1 MLENRFQL
9 ENQHLNYKKQNMK
22 IFDTFLLVILLLSSA
37 ILSGC
42 DVYDSDTPLPEKF
55 HLQDGEF
62 EGLGEGRSGMIKLAI
77 IVKNNIITDIKILS
91 QSESKFAQPAEQQII
106 DDVLKKQTVEGVDA
120 VSGATLT
127 SQGMLTAIGMAIDAS
142 KGVQQGES
150 VTYSDTSCDIVVVG
164 AGGAGLSAAT
174 QAASMG
180 ANVIVLEKQGI
191 IGGNTNYATGGLN
204 AAETSVQ
211 KILGI
216 VDFKKSHYDDTMAG
230 GYFLNEPSLV
240 ETLVNK
246 AAAAVEWLI
255 SLGADLSNVGQ
266 LAGSSQKRAHR
277 PNGGGAIGPHL
288 MAVLSKAVKSENI
301 SVRTRNT
308 VTALT
313 ENDGKV
319 TGVKVSTPNGTYSIK
334 AKAVIIATGG
344 FGANLTMVGQY
355 RPEFKD
361 FNTSNHYGATG
372 DAFEWVS
379 SHDVPLVHMN
389 QIQIHPTGEVGSH
402 LLISEA
408 VRGNGAILVNHEG
421 VRFANEM
428 LTRDKLSEAILAQTG
443 KSAFLIFDQSVRE
456 SLAAIENYSQQ
467 GLLTTAES
475 VSELAQALKLPVSSF
490 VETMNKYREYQTT
503 GEDLEYGRN
512 GDEMPRSLTQAPF
525 YAIEVEPVLHHTMGG
540 IKINSKAEVVNRSGN
555 PVPGLYAA
563 GEVTG
568 GVHGGNRLG
577 GNAVADIIVFGRVA
591 GESAAGYVRD

>member
-1 MLENRFQL
+1 
-9 ENQHLNYKKQNMK
+9 MK
-22 IFDTFLLVILLLSSA
+22 LKSYLLIILLFSVLFA
-37 ILSGC
+37 GC
-42 DVYDSDTPLPEKF
+42 DNHTNDIQQPEVMQM
-55 HLQDGEF
+55 QDGEF
-62 EGLGEGRSGMIKLAI
+62 EGLGEGRSGMIKVAI
-77 IVKNNIITDIKILS
+77 IVKNHIITAIKILS

-106 DDVLKKQTVEGVDA
+106 DAVLEKQTVKGVDA

-127 SQGMLTAIGMAIDAS
+127 SRGMLTAIGTAIDAS
-142 KGVQQGES
+142 MGIQQGD
-150 VTYSDTSCDIVVVG
+150 VTYTDTSCDIVVVG
-164 AGGAGLSAAT
+164 AGGAGLSAAN

-180 ANVIVLEKQGI
+180 ADVIVLEKQGI
-191 IGGNTNYATGGLN
+191 IGGNTNYATGRLN

-211 KILGI
+211 KGLGI
-216 VDFKKSHYDDTMAG
+216 VDSKKSHYDDTMAG
-230 GYFLNEPSLV
+230 GYFLNDPSLV

-246 AAAAVEWLI
+246 AEAAVDWLI
-255 SLGADLSNVGQ
+255 SLGADMSNVGQ
-266 LAGSSQKRAHR
+266 LAGSSQKRTHR
-277 PNGGGAIGPHL
+277 PDGGAAIGPHL

-313 ENDGKV
+313 EQNGKV
-319 TGVKVSTPNGTYSIK
+319 TGVKVSTPTGTYTIK

-344 FGANLTMVGQY
+344 FGANLSMVAQY

-379 SHDVPLVHMN
+379 YLDVPLVDMD
-389 QIQIHPTGEVGSH
+389 QIQIHPTGEIGSH
-402 LLISEA
+402 LLITEA
-408 VRGNGAILVNHEG
+408 VRGNGAILVNHDG

-467 GLLTTAES
+467 GLLTTAGS
-475 VSELAQALKLPVSSF
+475 ASDLAQALKLPVSSF
-490 VETMNKYREYQTT
+490 VETMDKYQGYQAT
-503 GEDLEYGRN
+503 GEDLEFGRK
-512 GDEMPRSLTQAPF
+512 GDEMPRPLTQAPF

-540 IKINSKAEVVNRSGN
+540 IKINSNAEVVNKSGN

-577 GNAVADIIVFGRVA
+577 GNAVADIIVFGQIA
-591 GESAAGYVRD
+591 GTSAVNYSKRQ

>member
-1 MLENRFQL
+1 MKNRLYLF
-9 ENQHLNYKKQNMK
+9 
-22 IFDTFLLVILLLSSA
+22 IILLVGILA
-37 ILSGC
+37 AGC
-42 DVYDSDTPLPEKF
+42 DNHMNDTPMPEEIQMK
-55 HLQDGEF
+55 DGEF
-62 EGLGEGRSGMIKLAI
+62 EGLGEGRSGMIKVAI
-77 IVKNNIITDIKILS
+77 IVKNHIITAIRILS

-106 DDVLKKQTVEGVDA
+106 DAVLEKQTVEGVDA

-142 KGVQQGES
+142 KGVQQGGEE
-150 VTYSDTSCDIVVVG
+150 TYSDTSCDIVVIG

-180 ANVIVLEKQGI
+180 AHVIVLEKQGI
-191 IGGNTNYATGGLN
+191 IGGNTNYSTGGLN

-211 KILGI
+211 EKLGI
-216 VDFKKSHYDDTMAG
+216 SDSKKSHFDDTMAG
-230 GYFLNEPSLV
+230 GHFLNDPSLV

-246 AAAAVEWLI
+246 AAAAVDWLI

-266 LAGSSQKRAHR
+266 LAGSSQKRTHR
-277 PNGGGAIGPHL
+277 PNGGAAIGPHL

-313 ENDGKV
+313 EQNGKV
-319 TGVKVSTPNGTYSIK
+319 TGVKVSTPTGTYTIK
-334 AKAVIIATGG
+334 SKAVIIATGG
-344 FGANLTMVGQY
+344 FGANLSLVAQY

-372 DAFEWVS
+372 DAFDWVS
-379 SHDVPLVHMN
+379 PLDVPLVDMD
-389 QIQIHPTGEVGSH
+389 QIQIHPTGEIGSH
-402 LLISEA
+402 LLITEA
-408 VRGNGAILVNHEG
+408 VRGNGAILVNHDG
-421 VRFANEM
+421 VRFTNEM
-428 LTRDKLSEAILAQTG
+428 LTRDKVSEAILAQSE

-467 GLLTTAES
+467 GLLTTAGS
-475 VSELAQALKLPVSSF
+475 VSELAQALKLPESSF
-490 VETMNKYREYQTT
+490 VETMDKYQEYQTT
-503 GEDLEYGRN
+503 GEDLDFGRN
-512 GDEMPRSLTQAPF
+512 GDEMPRPLTQAPF

-540 IKINSKAEVVNRSGN
+540 IKINSKAEVVNKSGN

-577 GNAVADIIVFGRVA
+577 GNAVADIIVFGQIA
-591 GESAAGYVRD
+591 GTSAANYINLQ

>member
-1 MLENRFQL
+1 M
-9 ENQHLNYKKQNMK
+9 KKRLYLF
-22 IFDTFLLVILLLSSA
+22 IILLVSILA
-37 ILSGC
+37 AGC
-42 DVYDSDTPLPEKF
+42 DNHMNDTPMPEESQM
-55 HLQDGEF
+55 QDGEF
-62 EGLGEGRSGMIKLAI
+62 EGLGEGRSGMIKVAI
-77 IVKNNIITDIKILS
+77 IVKSHIITAIKILS

-106 DDVLKKQTVEGVDA
+106 DAVLEKQTVEGVDA

-142 KGVQQGES
+142 KGVQHGGE
-150 VTYSDTSCDIVVVG
+150 TYDDTSCDIVVIG

-180 ANVIVLEKQGI
+180 AHVIVLEKQGI
-191 IGGNTNYATGGLN
+191 IGGNTNYSTGGLN

-211 KILGI
+211 KKLGI
-216 VDFKKSHYDDTMAG
+216 ADSRKSHYDDTMAG
-230 GYFLNEPSLV
+230 GYFLNDPSLV

-246 AAAAVEWLI
+246 AAAAVDWLI

-266 LAGSSQKRAHR
+266 LAGSSQKRTHR
-277 PNGGGAIGPHL
+277 PDGGAAIGPHL

-313 ENDGKV
+313 EQNGKV
-319 TGVKVSTPNGTYSIK
+319 TGVKVSTPTGTYSIK

-344 FGANLTMVGQY
+344 FGANLSMVGQY

-372 DAFEWVS
+372 DAFGWIS
-379 SHDVPLVHMN
+379 SLDVPLVDMD
-389 QIQIHPTGEVGSH
+389 QIQIHPTGEIGSH
-402 LLISEA
+402 LLITEA

-428 LTRDKLSEAILAQTG
+428 LTRDKLSEAILTQTG

-467 GLLTTAES
+467 GLLTTAS
-475 VSELAQALKLPVSSF
+475 STSELAQALKLPVSSF
-490 VETMNKYREYQTT
+490 VETMNKYQEYQTT
-503 GEDLEYGRN
+503 GEDLEFGRN
-512 GDEMPRSLTQAPF
+512 GYEMPHPLTHAPF

-540 IKINSKAEVVNRSGN
+540 IKINSKAEVVNKSGN

-577 GNAVADIIVFGRVA
+577 GNAIADIIVFGQIA
-591 GESAAGYVRD
+591 GTSAVNYINLQ

>member
-1 MLENRFQL
+1 M
-9 ENQHLNYKKQNMK
+9 KKRLYLF
-22 IFDTFLLVILLLSSA
+22 IILLVSILA
-37 ILSGC
+37 AGC
-42 DVYDSDTPLPEKF
+42 DNHMNDTPMPEESQM
-55 HLQDGEF
+55 QDGEF
-62 EGLGEGRSGMIKLAI
+62 EGLGEGRSGMIKVAI
-77 IVKNNIITDIKILS
+77 IVKSHIITTIKILS

-106 DDVLKKQTVEGVDA
+106 DAVLEKQTVEGVDA

-127 SQGMLTAIGMAIDAS
+127 SQGMLSAIGMAIDAS
-142 KGVQQGES
+142 KGVQHGGE
-150 VTYSDTSCDIVVVG
+150 TYDDTSCDIVVIG

-180 ANVIVLEKQGI
+180 AHVIVLEKQGI
-191 IGGNTNYATGGLN
+191 IGGNTNYSTGGLN

-211 KILGI
+211 KKLGI
-216 VDFKKSHYDDTMAG
+216 ADSRKSHYDDTMAG
-230 GYFLNEPSLV
+230 GYFLNDPSLV

-246 AAAAVEWLI
+246 AAAAVDWLI

-266 LAGSSQKRAHR
+266 LAGSSQKRTHR
-277 PNGGGAIGPHL
+277 PDGGAAIGPHL

-313 ENDGKV
+313 EQNGKV
-319 TGVKVSTPNGTYSIK
+319 TGVKVSTPTGTYSIK

-344 FGANLTMVGQY
+344 FGANLSMVGQY

-379 SHDVPLVHMN
+379 SLDVPLVDMD
-389 QIQIHPTGEVGSH
+389 QIQIHPTGEIGSH
-402 LLISEA
+402 LLITEA

-428 LTRDKLSEAILAQTG
+428 LTRDKLSEAILTQTG

-467 GLLTTAES
+467 GLLTTAS
-475 VSELAQALKLPVSSF
+475 STSELAQALKLPVSSF
-490 VETMNKYREYQTT
+490 VETMNKYQEYQTT
-503 GEDLEYGRN
+503 GEDLEFGRN
-512 GDEMPRSLTQAPF
+512 GYEMPHPLTHAPF

-540 IKINSKAEVVNRSGN
+540 IKINSKAEVVNKSGN

-577 GNAVADIIVFGRVA
+577 GNAIADIIVFGQIA
-591 GESAAGYVRD
+591 GTSAVNYINLQ

>member
-1 MLENRFQL
+1 MKNRLYLF
-9 ENQHLNYKKQNMK
+9 
-22 IFDTFLLVILLLSSA
+22 IILLVGILA
-37 ILSGC
+37 AGC
-42 DVYDSDTPLPEKF
+42 DNHMNDTPMPEEIQMK
-55 HLQDGEF
+55 DGEF
-62 EGLGEGRSGMIKLAI
+62 EGLGEGRSGMIKVAI
-77 IVKNNIITDIKILS
+77 IVKNHIITAIRILS

-106 DDVLKKQTVEGVDA
+106 DAVLEKQTVEGVDA

-142 KGVQQGES
+142 KGVQQGGEE
-150 VTYSDTSCDIVVVG
+150 TYRDTSCDIVVIG

-180 ANVIVLEKQGI
+180 AHVIVLEKQGI
-191 IGGNTNYATGGLN
+191 IGGNTNYSTGGLN

-211 KILGI
+211 EKLGI
-216 VDFKKSHYDDTMAG
+216 VDSKKSHYDDTMAG
-230 GYFLNEPSLV
+230 GHFLNDPSLV

-246 AAAAVEWLI
+246 AAAAVDWLI

-266 LAGSSQKRAHR
+266 LAGSSQKRTHR
-277 PNGGGAIGPHL
+277 PNGGAAIGPHL

-313 ENDGKV
+313 EQNGKV
-319 TGVKVSTPNGTYSIK
+319 TGVKVSTPTGTYTIK

-344 FGANLTMVGQY
+344 FGANLSLVAQY
-355 RPEFKD
+355 RPEFKN

-372 DAFEWVS
+372 DAFDWVS
-379 SHDVPLVHMN
+379 PLDVPLVDMD

-402 LLISEA
+402 LLITEA
-408 VRGNGAILVNHEG
+408 VRGNGAILVNHDG
-421 VRFANEM
+421 VRFTNEM
-428 LTRDKLSEAILAQTG
+428 LTRDKVSEAILAQSE

-467 GLLTTAES
+467 GLLTTAGS
-475 VSELAQALKLPVSSF
+475 VSELAQALKLPESSF
-490 VETMNKYREYQTT
+490 VETMDKYQEYQTT
-503 GEDLEYGRN
+503 GEDLDFGRN
-512 GDEMPRSLTQAPF
+512 GDEMPRPLTQAPF

-540 IKINSKAEVVNRSGN
+540 IKINSKAEVVNKSGN

-577 GNAVADIIVFGRVA
+577 GNAVADIIIFGQIA
-591 GESAAGYVRD
+591 GTSAANYINLQ

>member
-1 MLENRFQL
+1 MKNRLYLF
-9 ENQHLNYKKQNMK
+9 
-22 IFDTFLLVILLLSSA
+22 IILLVGILA
-37 ILSGC
+37 AGC
-42 DVYDSDTPLPEKF
+42 DNHMNDTPMPEEIQMK
-55 HLQDGEF
+55 DGEF
-62 EGLGEGRSGMIKLAI
+62 EGLGEGRSGMIKVAI
-77 IVKNNIITDIKILS
+77 IIKNHIITAIRIIS

-106 DDVLKKQTVEGVDA
+106 DAVLEKQTVEGVDA

-142 KGVQQGES
+142 KGVQQGGEE
-150 VTYSDTSCDIVVVG
+150 TYRDTSCDIVVIG

-180 ANVIVLEKQGI
+180 AHVIVLEKQGI
-191 IGGNTNYATGGLN
+191 IGGNTNYSTGGLN

-211 KILGI
+211 EKLGI
-216 VDFKKSHYDDTMAG
+216 SDSKKSHYDDTMAG
-230 GYFLNEPSLV
+230 GHFLNDPSLV

-246 AAAAVEWLI
+246 AAAAVDWLI

-266 LAGSSQKRAHR
+266 LAGSSQKRTHR
-277 PNGGGAIGPHL
+277 PNGGAAIGPHL

-313 ENDGKV
+313 EQNGKV
-319 TGVKVSTPNGTYSIK
+319 TGVKVSTPTGTYTIK

-344 FGANLTMVGQY
+344 FGANLSLVAHY

-372 DAFEWVS
+372 DAFDWIS
-379 SHDVPLVHMN
+379 SLDVPLVDMD
-389 QIQIHPTGEVGSH
+389 QIQIHPTGEIGSH
-402 LLISEA
+402 LLITEA
-408 VRGNGAILVNHEG
+408 VRGNGAILVNHDG
-421 VRFANEM
+421 VRFTNEM
-428 LTRDKLSEAILAQTG
+428 LTRDKVSEAILAQSE

-467 GLLTTAES
+467 GLLTTAGS
-475 VSELAQALKLPVSSF
+475 VSELAQALKLPESSF
-490 VETMNKYREYQTT
+490 VETMDKYQEYQAT
-503 GEDLEYGRN
+503 GEDLEFGRK
-512 GDEMPRSLTQAPF
+512 GDEMPRPLTQAPF

-540 IKINSKAEVVNRSGN
+540 IKINSNAEVVNKSGN

-577 GNAVADIIVFGRVA
+577 GNAVADIIVFGQIA
-591 GESAAGYVRD
+591 GTSAVNYSKRQ

>member
-1 MLENRFQL
+1 
-9 ENQHLNYKKQNMK
+9 MK
-22 IFDTFLLVILLLSSA
+22 NKAYILIILLICT
-37 ILSGC
+37 ILAGC
-42 DVYDSDTPLPEKF
+42 DNHTKDTPAPEE
-55 HLQDGEF
+55 LQMQDGEF

-77 IVKNNIITDIKILS
+77 TVKNHIITAIQILS

-106 DDVLKKQTVEGVDA
+106 DAVLEKQTIQGVDA

-127 SQGMLTAIGMAIDAS
+127 SRGMLTAIGMAIEAS
-142 KGVQQGES
+142 MGIQQS
-150 VTYSDTSCDIVVVG
+150 DVTYSDTSCDIVVIG

-180 ANVIVLEKQGI
+180 ADVIVLEKQGI
-191 IGGNTNYATGGLN
+191 IGGNTNYSTGGLN

-211 KILGI
+211 EELGI
-216 VDFKKSHYDDTMAG
+216 VDSKKSHYDDTMNG
-230 GYFLNEPSLV
+230 GHNLNDPSLV

-246 AAAAVEWLI
+246 AAAAVDWLI

-266 LAGSSQKRAHR
+266 LAGSSQKRTHR
-277 PNGGGAIGPHL
+277 PNGGAAIGPHL
-288 MAVLSKAVKSENI
+288 MAVLSNAVKAENI
-301 SVRTRNT
+301 SLRTRNT

-313 ENDGKV
+313 EENGKV
-319 TGVKVSTPNGTYSIK
+319 TGVKVNTPKGSYTIK

-344 FGANLTMVGQY
+344 FGANLSMVEQY
-355 RPEFKD
+355 RPELMG
-361 FNTSNHYGATG
+361 FNTSNHQGATG

-379 SHDVPLVHMN
+379 ALDVPLIQME

-402 LLISEA
+402 LLITEA

-428 LTRDKLSEAILAQTG
+428 LTRDKLSEAILEQTK
-443 KSAFLIFDQSVRE
+443 KSAFIIFDQSVRE
-456 SLAAIENYSQQ
+456 SLAAIENYAQQ

-475 VSELAQALKLPVSSF
+475 VSELAEVLKIPVSSF
-490 VETMNKYREYQTT
+490 VETMKKYQEYQAK
-503 GEDLEYGRN
+503 GEDLEFERKA
-512 GDEMPRSLTQAPF
+512 DEMPRPLTLAPY

-540 IKINSKAEVVNRSGN
+540 IKINSNAEVVNKNGN

-577 GNAVADIIVFGRVA
+577 GNAVADIIVFGQIA
-591 GESAAGYVRD
+591 GTSAVEYINRHNQ

>member
-1 MLENRFQL
+1 
-9 ENQHLNYKKQNMK
+9 MK
-22 IFDTFLLVILLLSSA
+22 SKLYILVILLVSVMA
-37 ILSGC
+37 AGC
-42 DVYDSDTPLPEKF
+42 DNHMNDTSIPEESQM
-55 HLQDGEF
+55 QDGEF
-62 EGLGEGRSGMIKLAI
+62 EGLGEGRSGMIKVAI
-77 IVKNNIITDIKILS
+77 IVKNHIITAIQILS

-106 DDVLKKQTVEGVDA
+106 DAVLEKQTVEGVDA

-142 KGVQQGES
+142 RGVHQGGEA
-150 VTYSDTSCDIVVVG
+150 TYSDTSCDIVVIG

-180 ANVIVLEKQGI
+180 AHVIVLEKQGI
-191 IGGNTNYATGGLN
+191 IGGNTNYSTGGLN

-211 KILGI
+211 KKLGI
-216 VDFKKSHYDDTMAG
+216 ADSKKSHYDDTMAG
-230 GYFLNEPSLV
+230 GYFLNDPSLV

-246 AAAAVEWLI
+246 AAAAVDWLI
-255 SLGADLSNVGQ
+255 SLGADMSNVGQ
-266 LAGSSQKRAHR
+266 LAGSSQKRTHR
-277 PNGGGAIGPHL
+277 PDGGAAIGPHL

-313 ENDGKV
+313 EQNGKV
-319 TGVKVSTPNGTYSIK
+319 TGVKVSTPTGTYTIK

-344 FGANLTMVGQY
+344 FGANLSMVAQY

-379 SHDVPLVHMN
+379 SLDVPLVDMD
-389 QIQIHPTGEVGSH
+389 QIQIHPTGEIGSH
-402 LLISEA
+402 LLITEA
-408 VRGNGAILVNHEG
+408 VRGNGAILVNHDG

-428 LTRDKLSEAILAQTG
+428 QTRDKLSEAILAQTG

-467 GLLTTAES
+467 GLLTTAGS
-475 VSELAQALKLPVSSF
+475 ASDLAQTLKLPVSTF
-490 VETMNKYREYQTT
+490 VETMDKYQEYQTT
-503 GEDLEYGRN
+503 GEDLEFGRKE
-512 GDEMPRSLTQAPF
+512 DEMPQPLTQAPF

-540 IKINSKAEVVNRSGN
+540 IKINSNAEVVNKSGN

-577 GNAVADIIVFGRVA
+577 GNAVTDIIVFGQIA
-591 GESAAGYVRD
+591 GTSAVNYSKRQ